1 MALFRPLLLVII
13 LFFLTVVMCALG
25 SLIAVANPLI
35 FILGIMGGMLGSL
48 MVMDYIDT
56 HWLHKW

>member
-1 MALFRPLLLVII
+1 MDLFRPLLLVII

-25 SLIAVANPLI
+25 SLIAVANPLL
-35 FILGIMGGMLGSL
+35 FILGIMGGMLGAL
-48 MVMDYIDT
+48 MVMDFIDT